1 MFQKATLRPSCEGLR
16 SHGLQRWQ
24 KPLRGRESV
33 GEVGCELSVDLALLG
48 FVESSSHG
56 GVGPLE
62 AGGGVSVGTDKEANQ
77 SISNLLLAA
86 RKNSENLSDFVESG
100 LGPSLGPAIGVIAK
114 LLKDLQ
120 IGSLARLPS
129 IKV

>member
-1 MFQKATLRPSCEGLR
+1 MFVLSDIISAN
-16 SHGLQRWQ
+16 WQ
-24 KPLRGRESV
+24 QTYSSVYFESV
-33 GEVGCELSVDLALLG
+33 ET
-48 FVESSSHG
+48 G
-56 GVGPLE
+56 GVLKTPQWLCGVILRMTPTDVSRALE
-62 AGGGVSVGTDKEANQ
+62 EANQ

>member
-1 MFQKATLRPSCEGLR
+1 MVSYLRMTPTDVCR
-16 SHGLQRWQ
+16 
-24 KPLRGRESV
+24 
-33 GEVGCELSVDLALLG
+33 AL
-48 FVESSSHG
+48 E
-56 GVGPLE
+56 
-62 AGGGVSVGTDKEANQ
+62 EANQ

-120 IGSLARLPS
+120 IGSLARLPG